1 MIFKQLAMLA
11 ISFFQMRPK
20 FCTETKSRKGPK
32 SRKGR
37 SANRCKVME
46 TQYNI
51 GQGVVLRKN
60 LL

>member
-20 FCTETKSRKGPK
+20 FCTETK